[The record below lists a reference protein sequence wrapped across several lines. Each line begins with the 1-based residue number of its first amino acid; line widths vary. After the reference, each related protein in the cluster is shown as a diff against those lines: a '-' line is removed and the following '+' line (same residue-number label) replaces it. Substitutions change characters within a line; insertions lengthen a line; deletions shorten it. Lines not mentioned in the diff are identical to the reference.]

1 MEKLTVEDFYKDRRS
16 NFELTLLS
24 GSNGL
29 KRVIESREVQ
39 RPSMFL
45 MGWTKGF
52 ASERIQILGRT
63 EMSYLQSLTN
73 EKMLEIFDNLLKF
86 DIPCIIISK
95 GIMPPPGMLEISDR
109 KNIPLF
115 SSKLATVD
123 LLNKLST
130 WLDVK
135 FAPKVYI
142 HGTMVD
148 VYGVGMI
155 YTGKSGIGKSECALD
170 LVERGHRL
178 VADDVIELRK
188 RGDNV
193 LIASGTNLLGHHM
206 EIRGVGIID
215 IEKLFGVR
223 AIRMQKRVELEVRL
237 VMWEELPDYDRLG
250 LENMT
255 NSFLGVEIPVVTIP
269 VSTGKNLT
277 AISEVIA
284 MNFMLKVYGENP
296 AKSFVEKLND
306 EIRRKSQLQDYL
318 KEDIE

>member
-1 MEKLTVEDFYKDRRS
+1 VEKLTVEDFYKDRRS

-115 SSKLATVD
+115 PVNSRQ
-123 LLNKLST
+123 
-130 WLDVK
+130 W
-135 FAPKVYI
+135 
-142 HGTMVD
+142 
-148 VYGVGMI
+148 I
-155 YTGKSGIGKSECALD
+155 Y
-170 LVERGHRL
+170 
-178 VADDVIELRK
+178 
-188 RGDNV
+188 
-193 LIASGTNLLGHHM
+193 
-206 EIRGVGIID
+206 
-215 IEKLFGVR
+215 
-223 AIRMQKRVELEVRL
+223 
-237 VMWEELPDYDRLG
+237 
-250 LENMT
+250 
-255 NSFLGVEIPVVTIP
+255 
-269 VSTGKNLT
+269 
-277 AISEVIA
+277 
-284 MNFMLKVYGENP
+284 
-296 AKSFVEKLND
+296 
-306 EIRRKSQLQDYL
+306 
-318 KEDIE
+318 